1 VSQPTAT
8 TSTATTSTAD
18 SSADANC
25 QTRHL
30 DELTVDQCLERLAS
44 ERVGRLA
51 LVVDHYPQVFCVNYV
66 LDDFVVV
73 FRTHVG
79 SHLLAAHHTNIGFQA
94 DHLDPATRLGW
105 TVLIQGMAEDVT
117 DRSKDATTERGK
129 RLDIQPWAPGD
140 KPRILRIIPAK
151 ISGRELLPGN
161 PFWATD
167 DRGYL

>member
-1 VSQPTAT
+1 VSQPTTPTVT
-8 TSTATTSTAD
+8 TTTPDTK
-18 SSADANC
+18 
-25 QTRHL
+25 HL
-30 DELTVDQCLERLAS
+30 DELTVEVCLERLAS
-44 ERVGRLA
+44 ERTGRLA
-51 LVVDHYPQVFCVNYV
+51 VVVDHYPQIFCVNYV

-79 SHLLAAHHTNIGFQA
+79 SHLLAAHHTNIGFEV

-117 DRSKDATTERGK
+117 DRPRDATTERGK
-129 RLDIQPWAPGD
+129 QLDIQPWAPGD

-151 ISGRELLPGN
+151 ITGRELLPGD